1 MCDCK
6 SKEFALLQQAKFDN
20 KNNIILYGTSNQI
33 GTVGVSNGEVNKKCN
48 VFDEM
53 VYKKPCSAF
62 VGTAGGNPCVEKFEK
77 INGLEKNDIIL
88 FIILLIFL
96 LLLKNI

>member
-53 VYKKPCSAF
+53 VYKKP
-62 VGTAGGNPCVEKFEK
+62 
-77 INGLEKNDIIL
+77 
-88 FIILLIFL
+88 LLVFL
-96 LLLKNI
+96 WQLPSRPPHLKE